1 MANQKTDHVATLG
14 AAALILTV
22 SQIAVGIAL
31 GTRYISTTGGAHKSV
46 QNLHFDPT
54 FGILQGFHYWASA
67 VLIVVSGLAVAA
79 GLWSGS
85 YIHKSQTQFVSNV
98 FLFVFAIAF
107 QLTGNILPWDRH
119 AVQTAAI
126 EGSIAGRVPGIGR
139 PLMEAMLGGKGV
151 SQETLTL
158 WYDLHRIV
166 LPGLFVVL
174 AIVLISSYMK
184 EREGEPNWAAAAG
197 GLAIAFL
204 TSFVLRS
211 PLGSAATAADAGKFD
226 ALASWYTLPAHA
238 MLVWTDGL
246 MRSGGWLGAVLLPG
260 AIFAAILGIGVL
272 KVSQQVA
279 QWFLVGATLLFSGI
293 TLLHGGQPA
302 PLTGKRD
309 PASIATIAKQNDI
322 KDPQLAAMG
331 RRVFNSNSCV
341 ACHGQDGKI
350 GTTGPSL
357 AESYK
362 KRSDIFYYVTYIKN
376 PKEIKPGSTMPGFP
390 TLKPEELRALAEFL
404 RFPNE

>member
-22 SQIAVGIAL
+22 SQIAVGIAI
-31 GTRYISTTGGAHKSV
+31 GTRYVATMGGAHKSV
-46 QNLHFDPT
+46 QAMHFDST
-54 FGILQGFHYWASA
+54 FGMLQGFHYWASA
-67 VLIVVSGLAVAA
+67 ILIIVSGLAVAA
-79 GLWSGS
+79 GLWTGS
-85 YIHKSQTQFVSNV
+85 YIHKSQTQFVGNV
-98 FLFVFAIAF
+98 FLFLLALAF

-126 EGSIAGRVPGIGR
+126 EGSIAGRVPGVGKT
-139 PLMEAMLGGKGV
+139 LMEAILGGKGV
-151 SQETLTL
+151 SQSTLTL
-158 WYDLHRIV
+158 WYELHRFV
-166 LPGLFVVL
+166 LPALFVVL
-174 AIVLISSYMK
+174 AIVLISSYVR

-197 GLAIAFL
+197 GLAVAFL
-204 TSFVLRS
+204 TSFVVQS
-211 PLGSAATAADAGKFD
+211 PIGTQATVADAGKFD

-341 ACHGQDGKI
+341 ACHGQDGKV

-362 KRSDIFYYVTYIKN
+362 KRSDVFYYVTYIKN